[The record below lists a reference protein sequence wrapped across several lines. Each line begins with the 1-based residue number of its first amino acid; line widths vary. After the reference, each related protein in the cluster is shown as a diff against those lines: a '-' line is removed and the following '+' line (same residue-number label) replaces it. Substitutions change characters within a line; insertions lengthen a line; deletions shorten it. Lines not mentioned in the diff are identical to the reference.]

1 MLAEDDGGRRQ
12 LRDLVARGRA
22 DGATLRLAEAVAAGA
37 ALGPVLDEL
46 VEHRDR
52 RQMTSA
58 SRMAGLGTASAP
70 RGSSLA
76 ALRRG
81 RRILAGRQ
89 RGVARVA
96 VQAPLQLGDALFL
109 LGDALS
115 QVRDLAPEQSVLRRE
130 LEEHGDDR
138 LTSLLIDRLSLG
150 AFHAQGLRGAK
161 VRACLG
167 PPLAVSSSVALSGP
181 TERLPSRGCR
191 CPG

>member
-46 VEHRDR
+46 VERRDR

-76 ALRRG
+76 APERRQAAPSGRG
-81 RRILAGRQ
+81 RGAQPGHPGRG
-89 RGVARVA
+89 RH
-96 VQAPLQLGDALFL
+96 
-109 LGDALS
+109 
-115 QVRDLAPEQSVLRRE
+115 LAPITVLDE
-130 LEEHGDDR
+130 FVEHWPER
-138 LTSLLIDRLSLG
+138 C
-150 AFHAQGLRGAK
+150 
-161 VRACLG
+161 ACG
-167 PPLAVSSSVALSGP
+167 HRFSE
-181 TERLPSRGCR
+181 TERRPVGTPATWWRAG
-191 CPG
+191 